1 MMFDPTRM
9 QNLDAT
15 QVGTIGEYL
24 VASIVGGFGYEV
36 IHSPAKGFDLLV
48 LPPDERSMPVRVD
61 VKTKSTS
68 NSQRTYS
75 IRRGKTTTFRDY
87 EAGACD
93 LFALVCLEEMAIS
106 FVPCEDYDGKGT
118 IYINPNAHRA
128 TDPYESWV
136 KALSATELA
145 NSFLNERTNNI
156 KKRNTTG
163 DQLSLS
169 L

>member
-1 MMFDPTRM
+1 MFDPTRM

-24 VASIVGGFGYEV
+24 VASVVGGFGYEV

-75 IRRGKTTTFRDY
+75 IRRGKTTT
-87 EAGACD
+87 
-93 LFALVCLEEMAIS
+93 
-106 FVPCEDYDGKGT
+106 
-118 IYINPNAHRA
+118 
-128 TDPYESWV
+128 
-136 KALSATELA
+136 A
-145 NSFLNERTNNI
+145 NE
-156 KKRNTTG
+156 
-163 DQLSLS
+163 QY
-169 L
+169 